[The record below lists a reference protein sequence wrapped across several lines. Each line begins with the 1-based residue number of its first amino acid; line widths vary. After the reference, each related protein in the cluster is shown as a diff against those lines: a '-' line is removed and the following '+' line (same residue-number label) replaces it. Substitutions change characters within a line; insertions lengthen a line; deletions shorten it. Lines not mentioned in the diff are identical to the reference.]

1 MTKVSRVDMAG
12 RNTLCMGHQGQIP
25 FDGPPVSDTLVGS
38 HQCQHPSN
46 LASITA
52 FYHTNFVNSP
62 SLVLSPFTVT
72 GTTLPW
78 HGAETPVE

>member
-52 FYHTNFVNSP
+52 LP
-62 SLVLSPFTVT
+62 SDF
-72 GTTLPW
+72 
-78 HGAETPVE
+78 HGWRGDAGRVASGAFGAAAPAPYPMTI